1 MSNEIKKDLRKAWN
15 LHLESTHD
23 QFAQEEI
30 RFTTMLNQI
39 FDDTETKIIMTD
51 INRCAH
57 VFYDEP
63 EKDLLGVI
71 IDYLVTA
78 INAPITN
85 ERRKARIYQVINII
99 IDSCNKNEP
108 TTDGEDKT

>member
-1 MSNEIKKDLRKAWN
+1 
-15 LHLESTHD
+15 
-23 QFAQEEI
+23 
-30 RFTTMLNQI
+30 MLNQI

-51 INRCAH
+51 INRCAYI
-57 VFYDEP
+57 FYDEP

>member
-1 MSNEIKKDLRKAWN
+1 
-15 LHLESTHD
+15 
-23 QFAQEEI
+23 
-30 RFTTMLNQI
+30 MLNQI

-63 EKDLLGVI
+63 EKRLLEIFIDHLKTVTNANVSNERKKTRTYQIINVI
-71 IDYLVTA
+71 I
-78 INAPITN
+78 N
-85 ERRKARIYQVINII
+85 
-99 IDSCNKNEP
+99 SCNKNEP